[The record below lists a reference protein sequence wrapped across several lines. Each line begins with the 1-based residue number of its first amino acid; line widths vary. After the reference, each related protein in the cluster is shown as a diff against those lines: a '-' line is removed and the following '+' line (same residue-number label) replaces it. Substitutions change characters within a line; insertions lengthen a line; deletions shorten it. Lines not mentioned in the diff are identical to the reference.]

1 MEAGRRAGN
10 MRLQDNR
17 HGGFYGV
24 IFWHRSRL
32 ECIYMRVR
40 GEDRRRG
47 RIVAGQKRPRGRKGF
62 LFNDLRNCCPAI
74 FCN

>member
-1 MEAGRRAGN
+1 

-17 HGGFYGV
+17 RGGFYGV

-32 ECIYMRVR
+32 ECIYIYIYIYVHAS
-40 GEDRRRG
+40 GEDRRQDM
-47 RIVAGQKRPRGRKGF
+47 VAGQRRRQRGRKGV